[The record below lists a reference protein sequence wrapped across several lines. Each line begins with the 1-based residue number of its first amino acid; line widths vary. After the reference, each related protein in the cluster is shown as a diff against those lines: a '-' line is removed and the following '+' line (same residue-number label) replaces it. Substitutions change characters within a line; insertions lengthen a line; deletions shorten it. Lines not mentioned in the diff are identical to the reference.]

1 MKHDEEFQ
9 IWLYRGSDKFTGG
22 GDASYY
28 FSKKN
33 AGQIVANIWNWDPA
47 WTVNVYE
54 NGAKTGT
61 MTQYSDK
68 DAWTVA
74 YHIGILNNSSSYN
87 KSTDHMFYYTLTN
100 PAADV
105 RSRRST
111 ASATNT
117 NRRSSPTPIRIPAYI
132 IWIIKNRLRTEPI

>member
-1 MKHDEEFQ
+1 MTVHAGSQSQ
-9 IWLYRGSDKFTGG
+9 IRLYRGTDNFTGG
-22 GDASYY
+22 GDASYH
-28 FSKKN
+28 FSNKN

-105 RSRRST
+105 KVEAIDRFGNKYEQTVFTDPDSH
-111 ASATNT
+111 
-117 NRRSSPTPIRIPAYI
+117 PGIYH
-132 IWIIKNRLRTEPI
+132 LDY